1 MNIVVASSKVWG
13 RETPNTFVINK
24 NENWVWVSN
33 TDELARAVHSFKPR
47 YVFFLHWSWI
57 VQKDILDIT
66 ECICFHMTDVP
77 YGRGGSP
84 LQNLIVR
91 GHKSTV
97 LTALKMVEE
106 VDAGPI
112 YCKKP
117 LSLKGSAQDIYARAS
132 EISMQIARWI
142 IDNQPEPISQ
152 IGEPVFFKRR
162 TPKQSLIPKDVSIEG
177 FYDYIRMLD
186 AEGYPKAYIEF
197 EGFRLE
203 LSQAELNSELLLA
216 NVKITYKDNNND

>member
-13 RETPNTFVINK
+13 RETPDTFVINK

-57 VQKDILDIT
+57 VQKDILDLT

-91 GHKSTV
+91 GHKKTM
-97 LTALKMVEE
+97 LTALRMVEE
-106 VDAGPI
+106 LDAGPV
-112 YCKKP
+112 YCKLP
-117 LSLKGSAQDIYARAS
+117 LSLQGDAQDIYLRAGN
-132 EISMQIARWI
+132 ISWQIIRWI
-142 IDNQPEPISQ
+142 IDNQPEPTPQ

-162 TPKQSLIPKDVSIEG
+162 KPEQSLIPKDVSIEG

-197 EGFRLE
+197 ENFRLE
-203 LSQAELNSELLLA
+203 FSQAELNSESLLA
-216 NVKITYKDNNND
+216 NVKITYKDNDND